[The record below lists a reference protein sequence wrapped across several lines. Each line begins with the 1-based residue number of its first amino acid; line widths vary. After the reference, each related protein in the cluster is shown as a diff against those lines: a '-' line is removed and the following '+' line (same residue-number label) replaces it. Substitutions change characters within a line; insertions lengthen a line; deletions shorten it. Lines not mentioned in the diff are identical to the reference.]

1 MRATPDLVVEVLSPS
16 ETAAE
21 LEDKV
26 DDYRT
31 AGTRLFWIVDPATR
45 TVAIRATGLPE
56 RRLTESETIDAGDVL
71 PAFTFAIARLFEG
84 LAPSSF

>member
-31 AGTRLFWIVDPATR
+31 AGTRLFLDLHLRDR
-45 TVAIRATGLPE
+45 TPL
-56 RRLTESETIDAGDVL
+56 RRFGSLVIL
-71 PAFTFAIARLFEG
+71 IAFLSRK
-84 LAPSSF
+84 SD